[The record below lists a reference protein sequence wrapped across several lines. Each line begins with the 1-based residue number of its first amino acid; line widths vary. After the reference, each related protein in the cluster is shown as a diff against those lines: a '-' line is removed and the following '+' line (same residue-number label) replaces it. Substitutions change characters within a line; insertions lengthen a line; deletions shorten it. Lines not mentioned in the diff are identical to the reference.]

1 MGQILVQGGY
11 MMLCAAGSLVC
22 NVICVYLASRVA
34 AGLSHTLREKVFNQA
49 LDLSRG
55 DVDRFGAAS
64 LVNRCTNDITQI
76 QNLVSMGLSAIVKA
90 PVMAIWAV
98 VKIVGFG
105 WEWTLATAVA
115 ALSIALML
123 ALTVVVCIPRFQKVQ
138 GLTDVLNRLLREHL
152 TGVRPVRAYNAEGYE
167 RERFSGANDELTD
180 NNLIANRVMAIMNPG
195 MTLVTSGLT
204 LAVYWIGAVLIEAA
218 APGARLT
225 LFSQM
230 VVFSNYG
237 MQVVLAF
244 VLLNMIFVLLPRAQM
259 AAERVSEVIEVEP
272 AVTDG
277 VGVLDSDVAA
287 ADRGRIEFRDVSFTY
302 PDDGTPG
309 LSHVSFTVEPG
320 QTVAVVGATGSGRMT
335 LVQLVDRLFDATEG
349 QVLVDGR
356 DVRGY
361 TLEELHCRIGYIPQT
376 ATLFKGTVAS
386 NVAYGKTDHEIT
398 RDDVGAALAVA
409 QSTDFVEG
417 MEGGLNAAI
426 EQGGRNVSGG
436 QRQRLAMGRA
446 IARRPEVLV
455 FDDSFSAL
463 DFATDRKL
471 REALARECAGTT
483 KLIVAQ
489 RVSTVRDADLI
500 VVLDGGSCVGVGTHD
515 ELMRSC
521 PTYREIVSS
530 QLSKEEIANA
540 WPEQHARDGRRE
552 HRRGTEGRPRP
563 RLRPPRPVLPSL
575 PAHRCRGERARAR
588 GRDPLRHRRRLHD
601 LHPPLYPAAPEHLAG
616 RELGADH
623 GGRVRARVRL
633 PRGGRDG
640 RRVCQARSHRV
651 AAR

>member
-11 MMLCAAGSLVC
+11 MMLCAAVSLVC

-426 EQGGRNVSGG
+426 EHGQGRPAAHPRQGHELGRHPY
-436 QRQRLAMGRA
+436 RA
-446 IARRPEVLV
+446 ARP
-455 FDDSFSAL
+455 
-463 DFATDRKL
+463 
-471 REALARECAGTT
+471 
-483 KLIVAQ
+483 
-489 RVSTVRDADLI
+489 
-500 VVLDGGSCVGVGTHD
+500 
-515 ELMRSC
+515 
-521 PTYREIVSS
+521 
-530 QLSKEEIANA
+530 
-540 WPEQHARDGRRE
+540 ARDGRPHGGAHELR
-552 HRRGTEGRPRP
+552 HRAPALDDPRRRPYPRDGARRRGGVRQPRGAARRRRHVRQALQLAVRGGRRGVGAASPRRRPFP
-563 RLRPPRPVLPSL
+563 RAMSGRSAARSAGGRVLAARPPAPISSSVSSSWARLCAGPSLCRRRGPLGPWRRGWPPRPSRRRPSPPSSRRPSL
-575 PAHRCRGERARAR
+575 PRLGVPRPSFPAPRPSSRRA
-588 GRDPLRHRRRLHD
+588 PW
-601 LHPPLYPAAPEHLAG
+601 AG
-616 RELGADH
+616 R
-623 GGRVRARVRL
+623 GGSGSA
-633 PRGGRDG
+633 
-640 RRVCQARSHRV
+640 ARSR
-651 AAR
+651 

>member
-1 MGQILVQGGY
+1 MLKLLRYLDKRQRGQALLTLVFVVLQVWLDLTLPDYMATITSLAETPGSTMGQILVQGGY

-34 AGLSHTLREKVFNQA
+34 AGLSRTLREKVFNQA

-76 QNLVSMGLSAIVKA
+76 QNLVSMGLSVIVKA

-244 VLLNMIFVLLPRAQM
+244 VLLNMIFVLLPRAQV
-259 AAERVSEVIEVEP
+259 AAERVSEVIEAEP

-320 QTVAVVGATGSGRMT
+320 QTVAVVGATGSGKTT
-335 LVQLVDRLFDATEG
+335 LVNLLMRFYEVGNGGIYIDGVNIADVTRENLHEQFGMVLQDTWFFQGTLRENIAFDAEGVGDERLDEVCEACGLLKWVRSLPAGYDTE
-349 QVLVDGR
+349 
-356 DVRGY
+356 
-361 TLEELHCRIGYIPQT
+361 LEPG
-376 ATLFKGTVAS
+376 S
-386 NVAYGKTDHEIT
+386 
-398 RDDVGAALAVA
+398 
-409 QSTDFVEG
+409 
-417 MEGGLNAAI
+417 
-426 EQGGRNVSGG
+426 VSAG
-436 QRQRLAMGRA
+436 QRQLIT
-446 IARRPEVLV
+446 IARAMVKDAPLLILDEATSSVDTRTELRVQRAMDALMEGRT
-455 FDDSFSAL
+455 SFVIAHRL
-463 DFATDRKL
+463 
-471 REALARECAGTT
+471 
-483 KLIVAQ
+483 
-489 RVSTVRDADLI
+489 STIRDADLI
-500 VVLDGGSCVGVGTHD
+500 LVMEHGDVVESGNHEELLAAGGAYAK
-515 ELMRSC
+515 L
-521 PTYREIVSS
+521 YNS
-530 QLSKEEIANA
+530 QFEEA
-540 WPEQHARDGRRE
+540 D
-552 HRRGTEGRPRP
+552 
-563 RLRPPRPVLPSL
+563 
-575 PAHRCRGERARAR
+575 
-588 GRDPLRHRRRLHD
+588 
-601 LHPPLYPAAPEHLAG
+601 AA
-616 RELGADH
+616 
-623 GGRVRARVRL
+623 
-633 PRGGRDG
+633 
-640 RRVCQARSHRV
+640 
-651 AAR
+651 

>member
-1 MGQILVQGGY
+1 MLQLLRYLDKRQRGQALLTLVFVVLQVWLDLTLPDYTATITSLAETPGSTMGQILVQGGY

-34 AGLSHTLREKVFNQA
+34 AGLSRTLREKVFNQA

-76 QNLVSMGLSAIVKA
+76 QNLVSMGLSVIVKA

-230 VVFSNYG
+230 VIFSSYG

-244 VLLNMIFVLLPRAQM
+244 VLLNMIFVLLPRAQV
-259 AAERVSEVIEVEP
+259 AAERVSEVIEAEP

-320 QTVAVVGATGSGRMT
+320 QTVAVVGATGSGKTT
-335 LVQLVDRLFDATEG
+335 LVNLLMRFYEVGNGGIYIDGVNIADVTRENLHEQFGMVLQDTWFFQGTLRENIAFDAEGVGDERLDEVCEACGLLKWVRSLPAGYDTE
-349 QVLVDGR
+349 
-356 DVRGY
+356 
-361 TLEELHCRIGYIPQT
+361 LEPG
-376 ATLFKGTVAS
+376 S
-386 NVAYGKTDHEIT
+386 
-398 RDDVGAALAVA
+398 
-409 QSTDFVEG
+409 
-417 MEGGLNAAI
+417 
-426 EQGGRNVSGG
+426 VSAG
-436 QRQRLAMGRA
+436 QRQLIT
-446 IARRPEVLV
+446 IARAMVKDAPLLILDEATSSVDTRTELRVQRAMDALMEGRT
-455 FDDSFSAL
+455 SFVIAYRL
-463 DFATDRKL
+463 
-471 REALARECAGTT
+471 
-483 KLIVAQ
+483 
-489 RVSTVRDADLI
+489 STIRDADLI
-500 VVLDGGSCVGVGTHD
+500 LVMEHGDVVESGNHEELLAAGGAYAK
-515 ELMRSC
+515 L
-521 PTYREIVSS
+521 YNS
-530 QLSKEEIANA
+530 QFEEA
-540 WPEQHARDGRRE
+540 D
-552 HRRGTEGRPRP
+552 
-563 RLRPPRPVLPSL
+563 
-575 PAHRCRGERARAR
+575 
-588 GRDPLRHRRRLHD
+588 
-601 LHPPLYPAAPEHLAG
+601 AA
-616 RELGADH
+616 
-623 GGRVRARVRL
+623 
-633 PRGGRDG
+633 
-640 RRVCQARSHRV
+640 
-651 AAR
+651 

>member
-1 MGQILVQGGY
+1 MLDLTLPDYMATITSLAETPGSTMGQILVQGGY

-34 AGLSHTLREKVFNQA
+34 AGLSRTLREKVFNQA

-76 QNLVSMGLSAIVKA
+76 QNLVSMGLSVIVKA

-244 VLLNMIFVLLPRAQM
+244 VLLNMIFVLLPRAQV
-259 AAERVSEVIEVEP
+259 AAERVSEVIEAEP

-277 VGVLDSDVAA
+277 VGVLDSDVA
-287 ADRGRIEFRDVSFTY
+287 
-302 PDDGTPG
+302 
-309 LSHVSFTVEPG
+309 
-320 QTVAVVGATGSGRMT
+320 
-335 LVQLVDRLFDATEG
+335 
-349 QVLVDGR
+349 
-356 DVRGY
+356 
-361 TLEELHCRIGYIPQT
+361 
-376 ATLFKGTVAS
+376 
-386 NVAYGKTDHEIT
+386 
-398 RDDVGAALAVA
+398 AALAVA

-436 QRQRLAMGRA
+436 QRQRLALAMGRA
-446 IARRPEVLV
+446 IAHRPEVLV

-483 KLIVAQ
+483 KPIVAQ
-489 RVSTVRDADLI
+489 RVGTVRDADLI

-515 ELMRSC
+515 ELMRSTSA
-521 PTYREIVSS
+521 PSS
-530 QLSKEEIANA
+530 
-540 WPEQHARDGRRE
+540 
-552 HRRGTEGRPRP
+552 
-563 RLRPPRPVLPSL
+563 
-575 PAHRCRGERARAR
+575 
-588 GRDPLRHRRRLHD
+588 
-601 LHPPLYPAAPEHLAG
+601 
-616 RELGADH
+616 
-623 GGRVRARVRL
+623 
-633 PRGGRDG
+633 
-640 RRVCQARSHRV
+640 
-651 AAR
+651 

>member
-1 MGQILVQGGY
+1 MLKLLRYLDKRQRGQALLTLVFVVLQVWLDLTLPDYMATITSLAETPGSTMGQILVQGGY

-320 QTVAVVGATGSGRMT
+320 QTVAVVGATGSGKTT
-335 LVQLVDRLFDATEG
+335 LVNLLMRFYEVGNGGIYIDGVNIADVTRENLHEQFGMVLQDTWFFQGTLRENIAFDAEGVGDERLDEVCEACGLLKWVRSLPAGYDTE
-349 QVLVDGR
+349 
-356 DVRGY
+356 
-361 TLEELHCRIGYIPQT
+361 LEPG
-376 ATLFKGTVAS
+376 S
-386 NVAYGKTDHEIT
+386 
-398 RDDVGAALAVA
+398 
-409 QSTDFVEG
+409 
-417 MEGGLNAAI
+417 
-426 EQGGRNVSGG
+426 VSAG
-436 QRQRLAMGRA
+436 QRQLIT
-446 IARRPEVLV
+446 IARAMVKDAPLLILDEATSSVDTRTELRVQRAMDALMEGRT
-455 FDDSFSAL
+455 SFVIAHRL
-463 DFATDRKL
+463 
-471 REALARECAGTT
+471 
-483 KLIVAQ
+483 
-489 RVSTVRDADLI
+489 STIRDADLI
-500 VVLDGGSCVGVGTHD
+500 LVMEHGDVVESGNHEELLAAGGAYAK
-515 ELMRSC
+515 L
-521 PTYREIVSS
+521 YNS
-530 QLSKEEIANA
+530 QFEEA
-540 WPEQHARDGRRE
+540 D
-552 HRRGTEGRPRP
+552 
-563 RLRPPRPVLPSL
+563 
-575 PAHRCRGERARAR
+575 
-588 GRDPLRHRRRLHD
+588 
-601 LHPPLYPAAPEHLAG
+601 AA
-616 RELGADH
+616 
-623 GGRVRARVRL
+623 
-633 PRGGRDG
+633 
-640 RRVCQARSHRV
+640 
-651 AAR
+651 

>member
-1 MGQILVQGGY
+1 M
-11 MMLCAAGSLVC
+11 
-22 NVICVYLASRVA
+22 
-34 AGLSHTLREKVFNQA
+34 
-49 LDLSRG
+49 
-55 DVDRFGAAS
+55 
-64 LVNRCTNDITQI
+64 
-76 QNLVSMGLSAIVKA
+76 
-90 PVMAIWAV
+90 
-98 VKIVGFG
+98 
-105 WEWTLATAVA
+105 A

-167 RERFSGANDELTD
+167 RECFSGANDELTD

-218 APGARLT
+218 APGTRLT

-237 MQVVLAF
+237 MQAVLAF
-244 VLLNMIFVLLPRAQM
+244 VLLNMIFVLLPRAQV
-259 AAERVSEVIEVEP
+259 AAERVSEVIEAEP

-320 QTVAVVGATGSGRMT
+320 QTVAVVGATGSGKTT

-436 QRQRLAMGRA
+436 QRQLIT
-446 IARRPEVLV
+446 IARAMVKDAPLLILDEATSSVDTRTELRVQRAMDALMEGRT
-455 FDDSFSAL
+455 SFVIAHRL
-463 DFATDRKL
+463 
-471 REALARECAGTT
+471 
-483 KLIVAQ
+483 
-489 RVSTVRDADLI
+489 STIRDADLI
-500 VVLDGGSCVGVGTHD
+500 LVMEHGDVVESGNHEELLAAGGAYAK
-515 ELMRSC
+515 L
-521 PTYREIVSS
+521 YNS
-530 QLSKEEIANA
+530 QFEEA
-540 WPEQHARDGRRE
+540 D
-552 HRRGTEGRPRP
+552 
-563 RLRPPRPVLPSL
+563 
-575 PAHRCRGERARAR
+575 
-588 GRDPLRHRRRLHD
+588 
-601 LHPPLYPAAPEHLAG
+601 AA
-616 RELGADH
+616 
-623 GGRVRARVRL
+623 
-633 PRGGRDG
+633 
-640 RRVCQARSHRV
+640 
-651 AAR
+651 

>member
-34 AGLSHTLREKVFNQA
+34 AGLSRTLREKVFNQA

-105 WEWTLATAVA
+105 WEWMLATAVA

-195 MTLVTSGLT
+195 MTLVTSGFT

-244 VLLNMIFVLLPRAQM
+244 VLLNMIFVLLPRAQV
-259 AAERVSEVIEVEP
+259 AAERVSEVIEAEP

-277 VGVLDSDVAA
+277 VGRRTTRS
-287 ADRGRIEFRDVSFTY
+287 R
-302 PDDGTPG
+302 
-309 LSHVSFTVEPG
+309 
-320 QTVAVVGATGSGRMT
+320 ATT
-335 LVQLVDRLFDATEG
+335 WA
-349 QVLVDGR
+349 
-356 DVRGY
+356 
-361 TLEELHCRIGYIPQT
+361 P
-376 ATLFKGTVAS
+376 
-386 NVAYGKTDHEIT
+386 
-398 RDDVGAALAVA
+398 
-409 QSTDFVEG
+409 
-417 MEGGLNAAI
+417 
-426 EQGGRNVSGG
+426 
-436 QRQRLAMGRA
+436 
-446 IARRPEVLV
+446 
-455 FDDSFSAL
+455 
-463 DFATDRKL
+463 
-471 REALARECAGTT
+471 
-483 KLIVAQ
+483 
-489 RVSTVRDADLI
+489 
-500 VVLDGGSCVGVGTHD
+500 
-515 ELMRSC
+515 RS
-521 PTYREIVSS
+521 R
-530 QLSKEEIANA
+530 
-540 WPEQHARDGRRE
+540 W
-552 HRRGTEGRPRP
+552 
-563 RLRPPRPVLPSL
+563 PSL
-575 PAHRCRGERARAR
+575 PTSSRAWRAA
-588 GRDPLRHRRRLHD
+588 LT
-601 LHPPLYPAAPEHLAG
+601 PPSSRAGGASLAASASAWPWAAPSPTGPRSLSSTTRSAPSTS
-616 RELGADH
+616 RPTASC
-623 GGRVRARVRL
+623 AR
-633 PRGGRDG
+633 PSPASAP
-640 RRVCQARSHRV
+640 ARPSPSSPSAWARCATPTSSSCSTAAPAWASV
-651 AAR
+651 PTTSSCAAARPTGRS

>member
-1 MGQILVQGGY
+1 MLKLLRYLDKRQRGQALLTLVFVVLQVWLDLTLPDYMATITSLAETPGSTMGQILVQGGY

-22 NVICVYLASRVA
+22 NVICVYLTSRVA
-34 AGLSHTLREKVFNQA
+34 AGLSCTLREKVFNQA

-64 LVNRCTNDITQI
+64 LANRCTNDITQI
-76 QNLVSMGLSAIVKA
+76 QSLVSMGLSVIVKA

-237 MQVVLAF
+237 MQMVLAF

-259 AAERVSEVIEVEP
+259 VAERVSEVIEAEP

-277 VGVLDSDVAA
+277 VGRRTTRS
-287 ADRGRIEFRDVSFTY
+287 R
-302 PDDGTPG
+302 
-309 LSHVSFTVEPG
+309 
-320 QTVAVVGATGSGRMT
+320 ATT
-335 LVQLVDRLFDATEG
+335 WA
-349 QVLVDGR
+349 
-356 DVRGY
+356 
-361 TLEELHCRIGYIPQT
+361 P
-376 ATLFKGTVAS
+376 
-386 NVAYGKTDHEIT
+386 
-398 RDDVGAALAVA
+398 
-409 QSTDFVEG
+409 
-417 MEGGLNAAI
+417 
-426 EQGGRNVSGG
+426 
-436 QRQRLAMGRA
+436 
-446 IARRPEVLV
+446 
-455 FDDSFSAL
+455 
-463 DFATDRKL
+463 
-471 REALARECAGTT
+471 
-483 KLIVAQ
+483 
-489 RVSTVRDADLI
+489 
-500 VVLDGGSCVGVGTHD
+500 
-515 ELMRSC
+515 RS
-521 PTYREIVSS
+521 R
-530 QLSKEEIANA
+530 
-540 WPEQHARDGRRE
+540 W
-552 HRRGTEGRPRP
+552 
-563 RLRPPRPVLPSL
+563 PSL
-575 PAHRCRGERARAR
+575 PTLSRAWRAA
-588 GRDPLRHRRRLHD
+588 LT
-601 LHPPLYPAAPEHLAG
+601 PPSSRAGGTSLAASASAWPWAAPSPTGPRSLSSTTRSAPSTS
-616 RELGADH
+616 RPTASC
-623 GGRVRARVRL
+623 AR
-633 PRGGRDG
+633 PSPASAP
-640 RRVCQARSHRV
+640 ARPSSSSPS
-651 AAR
+651 A

>member
-1 MGQILVQGGY
+1 MLKLLSYLDKRQRGQALLTLVFVVLQVWLDLTLPDYMATITSLAETPGSTMGQILVQGGY

-34 AGLSHTLREKVFNQA
+34 AGLSRTLREKVFNQA

-64 LVNRCTNDITQI
+64 LVNRCTNDMTQI
-76 QNLVSMGLSAIVKA
+76 QNLVSIGLSVIVKA

-180 NNLIANRVMAIMNPG
+180 NNLIVNRVMAIMNPG

-225 LFSQM
+225 LFPQM

-244 VLLNMIFVLLPRAQM
+244 VLLNMIFVLLPRAQV
-259 AAERVSEVIEVEP
+259 AAERVSEVIEAEP

-277 VGVLDSDVAA
+277 VGVLDS
-287 ADRGRIEFRDVSFTY
+287 
-302 PDDGTPG
+302 
-309 LSHVSFTVEPG
+309 
-320 QTVAVVGATGSGRMT
+320 
-335 LVQLVDRLFDATEG
+335 
-349 QVLVDGR
+349 
-356 DVRGY
+356 
-361 TLEELHCRIGYIPQT
+361 
-376 ATLFKGTVAS
+376 
-386 NVAYGKTDHEIT
+386 
-398 RDDVGAALAVA
+398 DVGAALAVA

-446 IARRPEVLV
+446 IAHRPEVLV

-483 KLIVAQ
+483 KPIVAQ
-489 RVSTVRDADLI
+489 RVGTVRDADFI
-500 VVLDGGSCVGVGTHD
+500 VVLDGGSCMGVGTHD
-515 ELMRSC
+515 ELMRSTSA
-521 PTYREIVSS
+521 PSS
-530 QLSKEEIANA
+530 
-540 WPEQHARDGRRE
+540 
-552 HRRGTEGRPRP
+552 
-563 RLRPPRPVLPSL
+563 
-575 PAHRCRGERARAR
+575 
-588 GRDPLRHRRRLHD
+588 
-601 LHPPLYPAAPEHLAG
+601 
-616 RELGADH
+616 
-623 GGRVRARVRL
+623 
-633 PRGGRDG
+633 
-640 RRVCQARSHRV
+640 
-651 AAR
+651 

>member
-1 MGQILVQGGY
+1 MLKLLRYLDKRQRGQALLTLVFVVLQVWLDLTLPDYMATITSLAETPGSTMGQILVQGGY

-34 AGLSHTLREKVFNQA
+34 AGLSRTLREKVFNQA

-76 QNLVSMGLSAIVKA
+76 QNLVSMGLSVIVKA

-259 AAERVSEVIEVEP
+259 AAERVSEVIEAEP

-277 VGVLDSDVAA
+277 VGRRTTRS
-287 ADRGRIEFRDVSFTY
+287 R
-302 PDDGTPG
+302 
-309 LSHVSFTVEPG
+309 
-320 QTVAVVGATGSGRMT
+320 ATT
-335 LVQLVDRLFDATEG
+335 WA
-349 QVLVDGR
+349 
-356 DVRGY
+356 
-361 TLEELHCRIGYIPQT
+361 P
-376 ATLFKGTVAS
+376 
-386 NVAYGKTDHEIT
+386 
-398 RDDVGAALAVA
+398 
-409 QSTDFVEG
+409 
-417 MEGGLNAAI
+417 
-426 EQGGRNVSGG
+426 
-436 QRQRLAMGRA
+436 
-446 IARRPEVLV
+446 
-455 FDDSFSAL
+455 
-463 DFATDRKL
+463 
-471 REALARECAGTT
+471 
-483 KLIVAQ
+483 
-489 RVSTVRDADLI
+489 
-500 VVLDGGSCVGVGTHD
+500 
-515 ELMRSC
+515 RS
-521 PTYREIVSS
+521 R
-530 QLSKEEIANA
+530 
-540 WPEQHARDGRRE
+540 W
-552 HRRGTEGRPRP
+552 
-563 RLRPPRPVLPSL
+563 PSL
-575 PAHRCRGERARAR
+575 PTSSRAWRAA
-588 GRDPLRHRRRLHD
+588 LT
-601 LHPPLYPAAPEHLAG
+601 PPSSRAGGTSLAASASAWPWAAPSPAG
-616 RELGADH
+616 PRSLSSTTRSAPSTS
-623 GGRVRARVRL
+623 RPTASCAR
-633 PRGGRDG
+633 PSPASAP
-640 RRVCQARSHRV
+640 ARPSPSSPS
-651 AAR
+651 AWARCATPTSSS

>member
-34 AGLSHTLREKVFNQA
+34 AGLSRTLREKVFNQA

-244 VLLNMIFVLLPRAQM
+244 VLLNMIFVLLPRAQV
-259 AAERVSEVIEVEP
+259 AAERVSEVIEAEP

-277 VGVLDSDVAA
+277 VGRRTTRS
-287 ADRGRIEFRDVSFTY
+287 R
-302 PDDGTPG
+302 
-309 LSHVSFTVEPG
+309 
-320 QTVAVVGATGSGRMT
+320 ATT
-335 LVQLVDRLFDATEG
+335 WA
-349 QVLVDGR
+349 
-356 DVRGY
+356 
-361 TLEELHCRIGYIPQT
+361 P
-376 ATLFKGTVAS
+376 
-386 NVAYGKTDHEIT
+386 
-398 RDDVGAALAVA
+398 
-409 QSTDFVEG
+409 
-417 MEGGLNAAI
+417 
-426 EQGGRNVSGG
+426 
-436 QRQRLAMGRA
+436 
-446 IARRPEVLV
+446 
-455 FDDSFSAL
+455 
-463 DFATDRKL
+463 
-471 REALARECAGTT
+471 
-483 KLIVAQ
+483 
-489 RVSTVRDADLI
+489 
-500 VVLDGGSCVGVGTHD
+500 
-515 ELMRSC
+515 RS
-521 PTYREIVSS
+521 
-530 QLSKEEIANA
+530 
-540 WPEQHARDGRRE
+540 WW
-552 HRRGTEGRPRP
+552 
-563 RLRPPRPVLPSL
+563 PSL
-575 PAHRCRGERARAR
+575 PTSSRAWRAT
-588 GRDPLRHRRRLHD
+588 LT
-601 LHPPLYPAAPEHLAG
+601 PPSSRAGGTSLAASASAWPWPWAAPSPTGLRSLSSTTRSAPSTS
-616 RELGADH
+616 RPTASC
-623 GGRVRARVRL
+623 AR
-633 PRGGRDG
+633 PSPASAP
-640 RRVCQARSHRV
+640 ARPSPSSPS
-651 AAR
+651 A

>member
-1 MGQILVQGGY
+1 MLKLLRYLDKRQRGQALLTLVFVVLQVWLDLTLPDYMATITSLAETPGSTMGQILVQGGY

-22 NVICVYLASRVA
+22 NVICVYLTSRVA
-34 AGLSHTLREKVFNQA
+34 AGLSRTLREKVFNQA

-76 QNLVSMGLSAIVKA
+76 QNLVSIGLSVIVKA

-204 LAVYWIGAVLIEAA
+204 LAVYWIGAVLIATA

-244 VLLNMIFVLLPRAQM
+244 VLLNMIFVLLPRAQV
-259 AAERVSEVIEVEP
+259 AAERVSEVIEAEP

-277 VGVLDSDVAA
+277 VGRRTTRS
-287 ADRGRIEFRDVSFTY
+287 R
-302 PDDGTPG
+302 
-309 LSHVSFTVEPG
+309 
-320 QTVAVVGATGSGRMT
+320 ATT
-335 LVQLVDRLFDATEG
+335 WA
-349 QVLVDGR
+349 
-356 DVRGY
+356 
-361 TLEELHCRIGYIPQT
+361 P
-376 ATLFKGTVAS
+376 
-386 NVAYGKTDHEIT
+386 
-398 RDDVGAALAVA
+398 
-409 QSTDFVEG
+409 
-417 MEGGLNAAI
+417 
-426 EQGGRNVSGG
+426 
-436 QRQRLAMGRA
+436 
-446 IARRPEVLV
+446 
-455 FDDSFSAL
+455 
-463 DFATDRKL
+463 
-471 REALARECAGTT
+471 
-483 KLIVAQ
+483 
-489 RVSTVRDADLI
+489 
-500 VVLDGGSCVGVGTHD
+500 
-515 ELMRSC
+515 RS
-521 PTYREIVSS
+521 R
-530 QLSKEEIANA
+530 
-540 WPEQHARDGRRE
+540 W
-552 HRRGTEGRPRP
+552 
-563 RLRPPRPVLPSL
+563 PSL
-575 PAHRCRGERARAR
+575 PTLSRAWRAA
-588 GRDPLRHRRRLHD
+588 LT
-601 LHPPLYPAAPEHLAG
+601 PPSSRAGGTSLAASASAWPWAAPSPTGPRSLSSTTRSAPSTS
-616 RELGADH
+616 RPTASC
-623 GGRVRARVRL
+623 AR
-633 PRGGRDG
+633 PSPASAP
-640 RRVCQARSHRV
+640 ARPSPSSPS
-651 AAR
+651 AWARCATPTSSS

>member
-259 AAERVSEVIEVEP
+259 AAERVSEVIEAEP

-277 VGVLDSDVAA
+277 VGRRTTRS
-287 ADRGRIEFRDVSFTY
+287 R
-302 PDDGTPG
+302 
-309 LSHVSFTVEPG
+309 
-320 QTVAVVGATGSGRMT
+320 ATT
-335 LVQLVDRLFDATEG
+335 WA
-349 QVLVDGR
+349 
-356 DVRGY
+356 
-361 TLEELHCRIGYIPQT
+361 P
-376 ATLFKGTVAS
+376 
-386 NVAYGKTDHEIT
+386 
-398 RDDVGAALAVA
+398 
-409 QSTDFVEG
+409 
-417 MEGGLNAAI
+417 
-426 EQGGRNVSGG
+426 
-436 QRQRLAMGRA
+436 
-446 IARRPEVLV
+446 
-455 FDDSFSAL
+455 
-463 DFATDRKL
+463 
-471 REALARECAGTT
+471 
-483 KLIVAQ
+483 
-489 RVSTVRDADLI
+489 
-500 VVLDGGSCVGVGTHD
+500 
-515 ELMRSC
+515 RS
-521 PTYREIVSS
+521 R
-530 QLSKEEIANA
+530 
-540 WPEQHARDGRRE
+540 W
-552 HRRGTEGRPRP
+552 
-563 RLRPPRPVLPSL
+563 PSL
-575 PAHRCRGERARAR
+575 PTLSRAWRAA
-588 GRDPLRHRRRLHD
+588 LT
-601 LHPPLYPAAPEHLAG
+601 PPSSRAGGTSLAASASAWPWAAPSPTGPRSLSSTTRSAPSTS
-616 RELGADH
+616 RPTASC
-623 GGRVRARVRL
+623 AR
-633 PRGGRDG
+633 PSPASAP
-640 RRVCQARSHRV
+640 ARPSPSSLS
-651 AAR
+651 A

>member
-1 MGQILVQGGY
+1 
-11 MMLCAAGSLVC
+11 
-22 NVICVYLASRVA
+22 
-34 AGLSHTLREKVFNQA
+34 
-49 LDLSRG
+49 
-55 DVDRFGAAS
+55 
-64 LVNRCTNDITQI
+64 
-76 QNLVSMGLSAIVKA
+76 
-90 PVMAIWAV
+90 
-98 VKIVGFG
+98 
-105 WEWTLATAVA
+105 
-115 ALSIALML
+115 ML

-167 RERFSGANDELTD
+167 RECFSGANDELTD

-218 APGARLT
+218 APGTRLT

-237 MQVVLAF
+237 MQAVLAF
-244 VLLNMIFVLLPRAQM
+244 VLLNMIFVLLPRAQV
-259 AAERVSEVIEVEP
+259 AAERVSEVIEAEP

-320 QTVAVVGATGSGRMT
+320 QTVAVVGATGSGKTT

-436 QRQRLAMGRA
+436 QRQLIT
-446 IARRPEVLV
+446 IARAMVKDAPLLILDEATSSVDTRTELRVQRAMDALMEGRT
-455 FDDSFSAL
+455 SFVIAHRL
-463 DFATDRKL
+463 
-471 REALARECAGTT
+471 
-483 KLIVAQ
+483 
-489 RVSTVRDADLI
+489 STIRDADLI
-500 VVLDGGSCVGVGTHD
+500 LVMEHGDVVESGNHEELLAAGGAYAK
-515 ELMRSC
+515 L
-521 PTYREIVSS
+521 YNS
-530 QLSKEEIANA
+530 QFEEA
-540 WPEQHARDGRRE
+540 D
-552 HRRGTEGRPRP
+552 
-563 RLRPPRPVLPSL
+563 
-575 PAHRCRGERARAR
+575 
-588 GRDPLRHRRRLHD
+588 
-601 LHPPLYPAAPEHLAG
+601 AA
-616 RELGADH
+616 
-623 GGRVRARVRL
+623 
-633 PRGGRDG
+633 
-640 RRVCQARSHRV
+640 
-651 AAR
+651 